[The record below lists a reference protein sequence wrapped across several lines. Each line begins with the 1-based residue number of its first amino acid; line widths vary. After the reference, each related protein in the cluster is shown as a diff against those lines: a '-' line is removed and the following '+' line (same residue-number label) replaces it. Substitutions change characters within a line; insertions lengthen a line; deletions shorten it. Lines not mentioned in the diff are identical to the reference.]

1 MENKLK
7 TLFGF
12 QRFEENASLQKV
24 IDSTHAR
31 YVVRELSL
39 DQMGKVAAA
48 GIPQQPERKRE
59 EPDRG

>member
-1 MENKLK
+1 MENKLR
-7 TLFGF
+7 TLFGY
-12 QRFEENASLQKV
+12 QRFEGNANLQKV

-31 YVVRELSL
+31 YVVRELNL

-59 EPDRG
+59 APDCG